1 MNRIWIV
8 GASFGGTNDMTH
20 QFIKDNIW
28 YDGYAESG
36 NLINKSHL
44 EQVNKGDIIIIKSSS
59 TKGKN
64 HSITFTKVKAIGRI
78 IEKTE
83 LHKYKVEWFE
93 NSELPKDFDGIS
105 YRKTI
110 EPIRNDTIFTY
121 IKSILNNMRIEE
133 AKNILKNKKQIILQG
148 APGTGKTYT
157 SAEIALSIVN
167 IANNEVKNYS
177 SREELMKEYKKAVED
192 GYITFTTFHQSLDY
206 EEFIE
211 GIKPNTENGNIT
223 YSIENGLFKNLCEKA
238 NEKGSLDEL
247 EKAIE
252 EFKEKLSE
260 EGFIELKT
268 KTGVKFTVTY
278 RDGRTFRVRSERSQ
292 AEENTDFPANIEH
305 IKRMYKNDTKGIY
318 NKSYVWGILNHLKKE
333 YEIPDYKQGDNKK
346 NYVLI
351 IDEINRG
358 NISKIFGELITLL
371 ENDKRLGKENE
382 IILKLPYSGED
393 FGVPS
398 NLYIIGT
405 MNTADRSIGHIDYA
419 VRRRFAF
426 ITLKAEKEKIS
437 NYYTNKKLPKLKIKA
452 ENLFNEVHKIV
463 KENIAPD
470 FDENDLMIGH
480 SYFMVESEEELTLKL
495 EYEIKPL
502 LYEYVKDGILF
513 LSKEDSSKIES
524 ISI

>member
-1 MNRIWIV
+1 MKYFIGGFIW
-8 GASFGGTNDMTH
+8 
-20 QFIKDNIW
+20 
-28 YDGYAESG
+28 
-36 NLINKSHL
+36 
-44 EQVNKGDIIIIKSSS
+44 
-59 TKGKN
+59 
-64 HSITFTKVKAIGRI
+64 
-78 IEKTE
+78 
-83 LHKYKVEWFE
+83 
-93 NSELPKDFDGIS
+93 DGIS
-105 YRKTI
+105 QFDRFIKEGIWENGYEEDKYSDLFSEIRVGDLFALKSTFVKGRKPNAKSYLRIKKIGVVTQIVDTHTIKINWYDDIKEFDLTNIRWYANTLEKITNLVDIYRIFGNVKTVKMIQEIKTI
-110 EPIRNDTIFTY
+110 LE
-121 IKSILNNMRIEE
+121 
-133 AKNILKNKKQIILQG
+133 NKKQIILQG

-167 IANNEVKNYS
+167 NGVKNYS
-177 SREELMKEYKKAVED
+177 SREELMKEYKKAVDE

-211 GIKPNTENGNIT
+211 GIKPNTENGNIA
-223 YSIENGLFKNLCEKA
+223 YSVENGLFKNLCEKA
-238 NEKGSLDEL
+238 NEKGNLDEL

-260 EGFIELKT
+260 EDFVELKT

-278 RDGRTFRVRSERSQ
+278 RGGRTFRVRSERSQ
-292 AEENTDFPANIEH
+292 AEENTDFPANIEY

-333 YEIPDYKQGDNKK
+333 YKIPDYKKGNNEK

-351 IDEINRG
+351 IDEVNRG

-371 ENDKRLGKENE
+371 ENDKRLGEENE
-382 IILKLPYSGED
+382 ITLKLPYSNED

-426 ITLKAEKEKIS
+426 ITLKAEKGKVS
-437 NYYTNKKLPKLKIKA
+437 NYYISKGLDDKLKQKA
-452 ENLFNEVHKIV
+452 EKLFDEVYIIV

-480 SYFMVESEEELTLKL
+480 SYFMANSDEELKLKL
-495 EYEIKPL
+495 EYEIKSL
-502 LYEYVKDGILF
+502 LYEYVKDGVLF
-513 LSKEDSSKIES
+513 LSKEDSNKIENLT
-524 ISI
+524 I

>member
-1 MNRIWIV
+1 MKYFI
-8 GASFGGTNDMTH
+8 GGFTWNGESQFDR
-20 QFIKDNIW
+20 FIKEGIWENGYEENKYSDLFSEIQVGDLFALKSTFVKGRKPNAKSYLRIKKIGVVTQIVDTHTIKINW
-28 YDGYAESG
+28 YDDIKEFDLTDIKWYANTLEKITDPVDIYRIFG
-36 NLINKSHL
+36 NVKS
-44 EQVNKGDIIIIKSSS
+44 
-59 TKGKN
+59 
-64 HSITFTKVKAIGRI
+64 VKMLQEI
-78 IEKTE
+78 
-83 LHKYKVEWFE
+83 
-93 NSELPKDFDGIS
+93 
-105 YRKTI
+105 KTI
-110 EPIRNDTIFTY
+110 LE
-121 IKSILNNMRIEE
+121 
-133 AKNILKNKKQIILQG
+133 NKKQIILQG

-167 IANNEVKNYS
+167 NEIKNYS
-177 SREELMKEYKKAVED
+177 SREELMKDYKKAVDE

-211 GIKPNTENGNIT
+211 GIKPNMENGNIV
-223 YSIENGLFKNLCEKA
+223 YSIENGLLKNLCEKA
-238 NEKGSLDEL
+238 NEKGNLDEL

-252 EFKEKLSE
+252 RFKEKLSE
-260 EGFIELKT
+260 EDFVELET

-278 RDGRTFRVRSERSQ
+278 RGGKTFRVRSERSQ
-292 AEENTDFPANIEH
+292 AEENTDFPANIEN

-333 YEIPDYKQGDNKK
+333 YKIPDYKKEDKKK

-371 ENDKRLGKENE
+371 ENDKRLGEENE

-426 ITLKAEKEKIS
+426 VTLKAEKEKVS
-437 NYYTNKKLPKLKIKA
+437 NYYISKGLDENLKQKA
-452 ENLFNEVHKIV
+452 ENLFDAVYNVV
-463 KENIAPD
+463 KQNIAPD

-480 SYFMVESEEELTLKL
+480 SYFMAKNEGELRLKL

-513 LSKEDSSKIES
+513 MSKEDSNKIEN
-524 ISI
+524 ITI

>member
-1 MNRIWIV
+1 MKYFI
-8 GASFGGTNDMTH
+8 GGYTWDGIS
-20 QFIKDNIW
+20 QFDRFIKDRIW
-28 YDGYAESG
+28 ENGYEEDKYSDLFSEIRVGDLFA
-36 NLINKSHL
+36 LKSTF
-44 EQVNKGDIIIIKSSS
+44 V
-59 TKGKN
+59 KGKKPN
-64 HSITFTKVKAIGRI
+64 AKSYLRIKKIGVVSQIIDTHTIKINWYEDISEFDLTDIKWYANTLEKITNPVDIYRIFGNTKEIKMIREIKI
-78 IEKTE
+78 ILE
-83 LHKYKVEWFE
+83 
-93 NSELPKDFDGIS
+93 
-105 YRKTI
+105 
-110 EPIRNDTIFTY
+110 
-121 IKSILNNMRIEE
+121 
-133 AKNILKNKKQIILQG
+133 NKKQIILQG

-157 SAEIALSIVN
+157 SAEVALSIVN
-167 IANNEVKNYS
+167 NDSKDYS
-177 SREELMKEYKKAVED
+177 SREELMKEYKNAVED

-211 GIKPNTENGNIT
+211 GIKPNTENGSIT
-223 YSIENGLFKNLCEKA
+223 YSVENGLFKNLCEKA
-238 NEKGSLDEL
+238 NEKGNLDEL

-260 EGFIELKT
+260 ENFIELKT
-268 KTGVKFTVTY
+268 KTGVNFTVTY
-278 RDGRTFRVRSERSQ
+278 RGGRTFRVRSERSQ
-292 AEENTDFPANIEH
+292 AEENTDFPANIEY

-333 YEIPDYKQGDNKK
+333 YKIPDYKQSNNEK

-371 ENDKRLGKENE
+371 ENDKRLGEENE
-382 IILKLPYSGED
+382 IILKLPYSNED

-437 NYYTNKKLPKLKIKA
+437 NYYINKNLPDDLKEKA
-452 ENLFNEVHKIV
+452 ENLFDKIYEIV

-480 SYFMVESEEELTLKL
+480 SYFMTNSEEQLTLKL
-495 EYEIKPL
+495 KYEIKPL
-502 LYEYVKDGILF
+502 LYEYIKDGIIF
-513 LSKEDSSKIES
+513 LTKEDSRKIES
-524 ISI
+524 IAI